1 MFTDEFQAI
10 KRTAAKLTKMADK
23 KIVHIIAFGSRVRG
37 DFSEE
42 SDMDVL
48 VTVHKKEPWIVS
60 LINDLFYREEIK
72 TGIPFSIAILSM
84 ESFNKNKQ
92 YKTGFYQNIT
102 NDGIFFYG
110 INSRR

>member
-72 TGIPFSIAILSM
+72 Q
-84 ESFNKNKQ
+84 ESLFQ
-92 YKTGFYQNIT
+92 SQFYQWNLSIKTNNIKP
-102 NDGIFFYG
+102 DFIK
-110 INSRR
+110 I